1 VVIITTGLRGVLEA
15 HQQFSLIVKVSI
27 PLGIFTF
34 LGPLLALS
42 VSNDLF
48 TMVAVLLVGRLV
60 AGLAYLN
67 LCFRTA
73 PALRH
78 NMILQRAMVRPLL
91 RFGSWMTVTNIIGP
105 FMDYLDRLL
114 IGALLSVAAVAYYAT
129 PYDVVTR
136 LWLIPVALTGVLFPA
151 FASTLEADRD
161 RAARLFWRGV
171 KYVFLALFPI
181 TLVIVTFAHEGL
193 ELWLGPEFAANS
205 LRVLQWLAVGVFINS
220 LARVPYA
227 LVQAAGRPDLT
238 AKLHLFEL
246 PFYLLAVWWLITRF
260 GIEGAA
266 IAWVARVALDAILL
280 FTVARRFL
288 PRCATAKWQMPFAT
302 IMCLLVLTCAFVP
315 VGVVAKGTFVLVMA
329 PVFTFAAWRLVLTP
343 DELALIR
350 DCLKNVGLSH

>member
-1 VVIITTGLRGVLEA
+1 
-15 HQQFSLIVKVSI
+15 
-27 PLGIFTF
+27 
-34 LGPLLALS
+34 LLALS

-48 TMVAVLLVGRLV
+48 TVVAVLLVGRLV

-78 NMILQRAMVRPLL
+78 NMMLQRAMVRPLL

-181 TLVIVTFAHEGL
+181 TLIIVTFAHEGL
-193 ELWLGPEFAANS
+193 ELWLGTGFAANS

-220 LARVPYA
+220 LARLPYA
-227 LVQAAGRPDLT
+227 LLQAAGRPDLT
-238 AKLHLFEL
+238 AKLHLVEL
-246 PFYLLAVWWLITRF
+246 PFYLLAVWILITRL
-260 GIEGAA
+260 GIQGAA
-266 IAWVARVALDAILL
+266 IAWVARVAVDAILL
-280 FTVARRFL
+280 FTLAKRFL
-288 PRCATAKWQMPFAT
+288 PYRKQPAWHMPLTVFMTILVFAY
-302 IMCLLVLTCAFVP
+302 AFVAP
-315 VGVVAKGTFVLVMA
+315 TGLALKEGFILAVLLL
-329 PVFTFAAWRLVLTP
+329 FALAARHLIL
-343 DELALIR
+343 DAYELALIR
-350 DCLKNVGLSH
+350 DYLKKGRLNNWLINR